1 MTTHV
6 VPSKKKALQTLT
18 LNVSMIIR
26 KWIQCKEI
34 SSFYTVKKN
43 SYKNLKT
50 MYFNTF
56 PRFIQL

>member
-34 SSFYTVKKN
+34 SSFYTVKKIVTK
-43 SYKNLKT
+43 S
-50 MYFNTF
+50 
-56 PRFIQL
+56 